1 MPLQAT
7 ERGVTAESEAGRTS
21 VAKDSTWNRPSAA
34 STMAPNSR
42 SSTPP
47 PPLPSRGAAAGKFPG
62 ELPEARAALAA
73 ALRAAGGAVR
83 EEGDR
88 YVYATFGDS
97 GGGAAVDDV
106 EFLFSDPS
114 ADATVNLRASS
125 RGPGRSDGGRNAR
138 RLEELR
144 AALGWEQVPVLR
156 NRTRRLFFIESPWD
170 TFGPEPPLGGVDYSS
185 EELAAAQGD

>member
-1 MPLQAT
+1 MP
-7 ERGVTAESEAGRTS
+7 
-21 VAKDSTWNRPSAA
+21 W
-34 STMAPNSR
+34 
-42 SSTPP
+42 
-47 PPLPSRGAAAGKFPG
+47 
-62 ELPEARAALAA
+62 
-73 ALRAAGGAVR
+73 
-83 EEGDR
+83 
-88 YVYATFGDS
+88 YVYATFGDD
-97 GGGAAVDDV
+97 GGGSAAVDDV

-185 EELAAAQGD
+185 EELAAAPGD